1 MSDYEEIMKSLVK
14 FRNHCKKQ
22 RSSNYSEFQE
32 WCDMNII
39 AVDDAP
45 THWVFDGEE
54 IVCDEEI

>member
-1 MSDYEEIMKSLVK
+1 MNNYEEIMDSLVK
-14 FRNHCKKQ
+14 LRNHCKKQ
-22 RSSNYSEFQE
+22 RSCNYCEFQE